1 MQDFFTQAQI
11 AYHQLVKEFPGG
23 SRALAPLVGMNP
35 GTLSNKVNPNIDTHH
50 LSAAEG
56 VAIQAA
62 SQNFEPIKADATTL
76 GGVFTR
82 LPPIPKDIDDEKIL
96 TLYLEL
102 QEEQGETAQKIRE
115 ALEDGAVSA
124 RELRGIT
131 KEAFEDIAKQRELL
145 EALTQL
151 SKNGSRTQIG
161 GK

>member
-1 MQDFFTQAQI
+1 MQDFFTQQQI
-11 AYHQLVKEFPGG
+11 AYHELVKHFPGG
-23 SRALAPLVGMNP
+23 ARALAPLVGMNP

-76 GGVFTR
+76 GGVFTL
-82 LPPIPKDIDDEKIL
+82 LPKLPDDIDDQKIL

-102 QEEQGETAQKIRE
+102 QEEQGQTAMEIRE
-115 ALEDGAVSA
+115 ALDDGEVSA

-145 EALTQL
+145 DALAQL
-151 SKNGSRTQIG
+151 SQNGSRTQIG